1 MPYRTWARHAA
12 SSAALVTTCLLSV
25 SSFSTGTLS
34 IGAASA
40 QEATQQEVADQGAIE
55 PDEASPQVAKDPSGD
70 HFHLH
75 SAFALR
81 AIPIGT
87 NLALDGGY
95 RMMLSDSESIL
106 LKDTYIEAGVTTTS
120 SPSNFWG
127 GAYIEALPVAVL
139 KLRVAAQTLQYFG
152 TFGYLGF
159 PDDPASPDWS
169 LDAIGGDAGE
179 GNAASGYL
187 LDAQATLQAK
197 VGNVVVQVPMKYSY
211 INMDVDRAYYE
222 STFDFLLEPTDQMWV
237 AQPMLAYVFVMDGTW
252 VLSGLRWE
260 HAETL
265 ESGFSRD
272 MPALLGL
279 WKLPGALAG
288 GEMKLVGLGGYWF
301 DHPNRAGTP
310 YFATKFS
317 VDWKY

>member
-1 MPYRTWARHAA
+1 MQYHRWIQHLACFLLA
-12 SSAALVTTCLLSV
+12 SSV
-25 SSFSTGTLS
+25 SM
-34 IGAASA
+34 GAAFA
-40 QEATQQEVADQGAIE
+40 QSATQESLAENEAIE
-55 PDEASPQVAKDPSGD
+55 PEAVSQDEVEEASGD

-87 NLALDGGY
+87 NLVLDGGY

-106 LKDTYIEAGVTTTS
+106 LKDTYLEAGVTTTS

-139 KLRVAAQTLQYFG
+139 KLRLSAQTLQYFG

-159 PDDPASPDWS
+159 PDDPANPDWS
-169 LDAIGGDAGE
+169 LDAVGGDPGE
-179 GNAASGYL
+179 GTAASGFL

-211 INMDVDRAYYE
+211 IDMDVDQPYYE
-222 STFDFLLEPTDQMWV
+222 STFDFLLEPTEQMWV
-237 AQPMLAYVFVMDGTW
+237 VQPMLAYVFVMDDTW

-260 HAETL
+260 HAETI
-265 ESGFSRD
+265 ESGLSRD
-272 MPALLGL
+272 MPTVLGL

-288 GEMKLVGLGGYWF
+288 GEMKLVGLGGYWL
-301 DHPNRAGTP
+301 DHPNREGTP

-317 VDWKY
+317 VDWTY